1 MPQKQSKMTKDE
13 GILMKYMQFLNHLSI
28 DLKLKLIALLTESI
42 SKDVEQKASKNEDW
56 KSLYG
61 SWKDM
66 DDNIVEEILT
76 RQLKPKTL

>member
-1 MPQKQSKMTKDE
+1 MTKDE

-42 SKDVEQKASKNEDW
+42 SKDVEKKVPKNEDW

-66 DDNIVEEILT
+66 DDNIVNEI
-76 RQLKPKTL
+76 REARMSERDVIKF